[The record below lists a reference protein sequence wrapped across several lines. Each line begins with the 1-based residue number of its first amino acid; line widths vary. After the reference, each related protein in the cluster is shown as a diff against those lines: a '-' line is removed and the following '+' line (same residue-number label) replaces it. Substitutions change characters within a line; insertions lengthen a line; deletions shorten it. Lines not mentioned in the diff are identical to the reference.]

1 MTRVPKLV
9 PFQFSKTTTTSPICH
24 SLHQNGIA
32 LVAKN
37 YQENYRK
44 KRRRNDPW
52 RLSTKHIPPRI
63 EAPWK
68 LDLLGGWPPRI
79 IQTAKRINLM
89 TKFTLRQE
97 NIATAKDI
105 IFHDGYRPPTKLL
118 RHSLV
123 VLSHQVNFFSW

>member
-1 MTRVPKLV
+1 MESPWWPKITK
-9 PFQFSKTTTTSPICH
+9 KTIE
-24 SLHQNGIA
+24 
-32 LVAKN
+32 KN
-37 YQENYRK
+37 
-44 KRRRNDPW
+44 RRRNDPW